1 MVIKKEVEEQMI
13 GNFLT
18 MLLGLISVSRE
29 KKDLILKL
37 IQDNNDVKRK
47 EFACF
52 MNDVME
58 RGEGEKANLLLKL
71 AEGVETLR
79 KTIVTKQEI
88 DELERKIDRLNK
100 ELQSI

>member
-1 MVIKKEVEEQMI
+1 MT

-18 MLLGLISVSRE
+18 MLLGLISISRE
-29 KKDLILKL
+29 KKDLLLKL
-37 IQDNNDVKRK
+37 IQDKNEVKRE
-47 EFACF
+47 EFARL

-58 RGEGEKANLLLKL
+58 RGEGEKANLLLQL
-71 AEGVETLR
+71 AEGVEALR

>member
-1 MVIKKEVEEQMI
+1 
-13 GNFLT
+13 
-18 MLLGLISVSRE
+18 
-29 KKDLILKL
+29 
-37 IQDNNDVKRK
+37 
-47 EFACF
+47 